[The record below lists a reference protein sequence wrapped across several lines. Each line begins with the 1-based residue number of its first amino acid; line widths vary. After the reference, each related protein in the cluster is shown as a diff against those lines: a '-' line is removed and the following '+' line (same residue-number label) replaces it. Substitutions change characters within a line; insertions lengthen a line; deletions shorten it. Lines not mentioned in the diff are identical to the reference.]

1 LSQATTARPELEPAP
16 VTATSAP
23 ADGRPRFGWPVLLAC
38 ALLAL
43 ATWLTFRHALDND
56 FVNYDDPDY
65 AYENPHVRAGLTA
78 ENARWAFH
86 THPSIPCWDPLTWLS
101 LMLDSSLQGTG
112 PRGYHRTNL
121 LLHVANTLLLFLFL
135 WRTTGRLG
143 RSAVVAAF
151 FALHPLHVEPVAWV
165 SERKG
170 VLSAFFG
177 LLTLCAYA
185 GYASRPNTLRYLLV
199 LVLFT
204 LSLLSKAILV
214 TLPCLLLLLD
224 YWPLGRWRRGAVGR
238 LLLEKVPLLAL
249 AAAVTIVTFVAQ
261 RGAVSSLEH
270 LPFLPRLAN
279 ALIAYVTY
287 LRQTFWPAGLAAY
300 YPHPQRQVLPGPTA
314 GAALLLLTLS
324 VAFLAGARRRPY
336 LAVGWFWFLGTLVP
350 VIGLVQIGTHAHADR
365 YTYVPLVGLFLLLVW
380 GGADLLGRLRCP
392 QALSGTLAGLLLW
405 ACALC
410 TWLQVCVWRD
420 SVTLWQHA
428 LAVTAGNYLAHDNLG
443 VALWAQGKHGE
454 AMAHYAEAIRVGPH
468 FANAHYNLGVA
479 LEEHGRLA
487 AAVEHYRA
495 ALRLYPRHA
504 RANHNLG
511 VALWS
516 RGALDEAAEHY
527 AAALAIDSD
536 YASAWHNLG
545 VARWQQG
552 RPDEATA
559 CFRRA
564 AGLRPGVARYQSSL
578 AFALSE
584 QGHAE
589 EARPHYEQ
597 SLRLDPRWPATVAR
611 EAMLLA
617 AHPDEKA
624 RSGPIAL
631 LLARQACRAPG
642 GRTPEALDA
651 LAAALAECG
660 RFEEAARTAG
670 EGAALARAEGSSEL
684 AVDLEQRGRL
694 YESRQPFRAVQR
706 PR

>member
-1 LSQATTARPELEPAP
+1 LTQSETTRPGLEPAP
-16 VTATSAP
+16 VTATSAG
-23 ADGRPRFGWPVLLAC
+23 ADGRPHFGWPVLLAC
-38 ALLAL
+38 AVLAL
-43 ATWLTFRHALDND
+43 ATWLAFRHALDND

-78 ENARWAFH
+78 EGVRWAFRL
-86 THPSIPCWDPLTWLS
+86 HPDIPCWDPLTWLS

-135 WRTTGRLG
+135 WSTTGRLG
-143 RSAVVAAF
+143 RSALVAAF

-170 VLSAFFG
+170 VLSTFFG

-185 GYASRPNTLRYLLV
+185 GYAARPNAVRYLLV

-224 YWPLGRWRRGAVGR
+224 YWPLGRWRPAGTPVPAGGPTPVPVSR
-238 LLLEKVPLLAL
+238 LLLEKVPLFAL
-249 AAAVTIVTFVAQ
+249 AAAVSVVTFVAQ

-279 ALIAYVTY
+279 SLTAYVTY

-314 GAALLLLTLS
+314 GAALLLVTLS

-336 LAVGWFWFLGTLVP
+336 LAVGWLWFLGTLVP
-350 VIGLVQIGTHAHADR
+350 VSGLVQIGTHAHADR

-392 QALSGTLAGLLLW
+392 AAVSGTLAGLLLW

-428 LAVTAGNYLAHDNLG
+428 LDVTAGNYLAHDNLG
-443 VALWAQGKHGE
+443 VALWAQGKQGE

-479 LEEHGRLA
+479 LEEQGRQA

-504 RANHNLG
+504 RAHHNLG

-527 AAALAIDSD
+527 AAAVAINPD

-545 VARWQQG
+545 VVRWQQG

-559 CFRRA
+559 CYRRA
-564 AGLRPGVARYQSSL
+564 VELRPDVARYQSSL
-578 AFALSE
+578 AFALGE
-584 QGHAE
+584 QGRPE

-597 SLRLDPRWPATVAR
+597 SLRLDPHWPATVTR
-611 EAMLLA
+611 EALA
-617 AHPDEKA
+617 LATHPDPQA
-624 RSGPIAL
+624 RSGAIAL
-631 LLARQACRAPG
+631 LLARQA
-642 GRTPEALDA
+642 
-651 LAAALAECG
+651 
-660 RFEEAARTAG
+660 
-670 EGAALARAEGSSEL
+670 
-684 AVDLEQRGRL
+684 
-694 YESRQPFRAVQR
+694 
-706 PR
+706 